1 MLFRSIHLTP
11 IGDGNVLLEPG
22 EGLDPGNPESLIAP
36 VLDFLQRNDA
46 RRLVYDLKNVRLID
60 EVYYAWLTKLSATC
74 RIGNVEMVT
83 VNMQPAAA
91 YALSLALNDTP
102 PFTCALDIHSL
113 R

>member
-1 MLFRSIHLTP
+1 MIEGIHLTP

-22 EGLDPGNPESLIAP
+22 EGLDPSNPESMVAP

-46 RRLVYDLKNVRLID
+46 QRLVYDLKSVRLID
-60 EVYYAWLTKLSATC
+60 EVYYSWLVKLDATC
-74 RIGNVEMVT
+74 RIANVEMVT

-91 YALSLALNDTP
+91 YALSLTLRKSP
-102 PFTCALDIHSL
+102 PFTCALDIHHL

>member
-1 MLFRSIHLTP
+1 MIEGMHLTP

-22 EGLDPGNPESLIAP
+22 EGLDPSQPEALLAP
-36 VLDFLQRNDA
+36 VLEFLQRNAA

-60 EVYYAWLTKLSATC
+60 SVYYAWLVKLSAAC
-74 RIGNVEMVT
+74 RIADVGMVT

-91 YALSLALNDTP
+91 YALSLTLDSSP
-102 PFTCALDIHSL
+102 PFTCVLDIHHL

>member
-1 MLFRSIHLTP
+1 MIEGMHLTP

-22 EGLDPGNPESLIAP
+22 EGLDPSQPETLLAP
-36 VLDFLQRNDA
+36 ILEFLQRNEA

-60 EVYYAWLTKLSATC
+60 TMYYTWLTKLSATC
-74 RIGNVEMVT
+74 RIANVEMVT

-91 YALSLALNDTP
+91 YALSLALDKSP
-102 PFTCALDIHSL
+102 PFLCALDIHSL